1 MINDKPTKLTKIDLD
16 KKILRELKRKAAE
29 NKKTVSELINE
40 IAAEWLKSSDN
51 NTYTNTYSPVKK
63 DRHIKP

>member
-29 NKKTVSELINE
+29 TKKTVSELLNE
-40 IAAEWLKSSDN
+40 IAAEWLKSCDN
-51 NTYTNTYSPVKK
+51 NTYTNTCSPVKT
-63 DRHIKP
+63 DTHIKQ